1 MSSTPHPIEVEA
13 FEQIKASS
21 RTVLLRLIFRAPGEG
36 RTPISRLVVNNHYST
51 HRVAPLP
58 SLPAPGGAERA
69 AFAVPYELLKGDR
82 TFCLELEDG
91 ALIEL
96 PYPMAASTVPA
107 VPAAASAAI
116 SRAHRASAAA
126 HRSNVQGGESI
137 STTTEVLTADSEGLA
152 EERLLAETEARG
164 EAEDEVVTL
173 RSELAQLRAQA
184 EEQARALGARAGDLE
199 RRLAEALAELEAVT
213 KAERRAVREAYQLKE
228 KVAQQAALIDE
239 RQSRPD

>member
-82 TFCLELEDG
+82 TFSLELEDG

-107 VPAAASAAI
+107 VPAAASASI
-116 SRAHRASAAA
+116 SRAHRAGVAA
-126 HRSNVQGGESI
+126 HRSNVQGGES
-137 STTTEVLTADSEGLA
+137 T
-152 EERLLAETEARG
+152 
-164 EAEDEVVTL
+164 
-173 RSELAQLRAQA
+173 
-184 EEQARALGARAGDLE
+184 
-199 RRLAEALAELEAVT
+199 
-213 KAERRAVREAYQLKE
+213 
-228 KVAQQAALIDE
+228 
-239 RQSRPD
+239 